1 MGVVMK
7 KLIVL
12 AAVAIFALADCQLQS
27 LQWTAFKTPLKLGVK
42 GTFDKITF
50 VKGKNCLEGAE
61 VIINKHSVDTK
72 NPGRD
77 KTLRLFF
84 FDRLKGPIEAKIL
97 KVHEKTLDVAIT
109 LHGVTKTIPFFY
121 TKKDGLIHAKGVID
135 LFDFDASKAL
145 SSIAKACFDKHQGKT
160 WNDVELHFTIDVK
173 TTVDKAKEAIE
184 SFKSMM

>member
-1 MGVVMK
+1 MK
-7 KLIVL
+7 KIALL
-12 AAVAIFALADCQLQS
+12 AALSIFALAECQLQS
-27 LQWTAFKTPLKLGVK
+27 LQWIAFKTPLKLGVK
-42 GTFDKITF
+42 GTFDKIDFAT
-50 VKGKNCLEGAE
+50 GDGCLEGAK
-61 VIINKHSVDTK
+61 VHIYKSSVDTK

-84 FDRLKGPIEAKIL
+84 FDRLKGAIEAKIL

-109 LHGVTKTIPFFY
+109 LNGTTKTIPFFY

-135 LFDFDASKAL
+135 LLDFDASKAL

-160 WNDVELHFTIDVK
+160 WNDVELRFTIDAK

-184 SFKSMM
+184 SIKSMM

>member
-1 MGVVMK
+1 MK
-7 KLIVL
+7 KIALL
-12 AAVAIFALADCQLQS
+12 AALSIFALAECQLQS

-42 GTFDKITF
+42 GTFDKIDF
-50 VKGKNCLEGAE
+50 AKGDGCLEGAK
-61 VIINKHSVDTK
+61 VHINKSSVDTK

-109 LHGVTKTIPFFY
+109 LNGKTKTIPFFY

-135 LFDFDASKAL
+135 LFDFGASKTL

-160 WNDVELHFTIDVK
+160 WNDVELGFTINAQS
-173 TTVDKAKEAIE
+173 TMQKAKKALE